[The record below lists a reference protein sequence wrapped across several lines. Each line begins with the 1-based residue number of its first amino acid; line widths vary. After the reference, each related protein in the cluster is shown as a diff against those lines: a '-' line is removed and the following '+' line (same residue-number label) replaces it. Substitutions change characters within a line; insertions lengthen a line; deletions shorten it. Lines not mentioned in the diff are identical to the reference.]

1 MMTPPQNTGYKKVG
15 AYSMIKG
22 AFNVNSTSVKAWR
35 AFLQGNKALALESA
49 QGTTDSGTGTPFPLA
64 STTSNTSSNN
74 GWEKFS
80 RLTDDQIWD
89 DNNTPSDLTDDTGLA
104 VEIVHQVKARGPFMS
119 ISDFVNRRIALNSDP
134 GVVPNVEDTDPRSY
148 SGGDPGGD

>member
-1 MMTPPQNTGYKKVG
+1 
-15 AYSMIKG
+15 MIKG

-35 AFLQGNKALALESA
+35 AFLQGNKDLALESA